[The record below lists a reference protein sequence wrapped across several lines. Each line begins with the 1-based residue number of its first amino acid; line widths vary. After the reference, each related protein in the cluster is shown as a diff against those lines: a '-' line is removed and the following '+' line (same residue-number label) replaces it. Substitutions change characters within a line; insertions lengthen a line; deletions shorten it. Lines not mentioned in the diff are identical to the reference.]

1 MLFGKIRVCFVS
13 LILTMA
19 VGFCMTPVLHAQVAG
34 ASLSGTVMDP
44 SGAAV
49 PNAQVVITDVN
60 TGVARTV
67 TSTSAGLYNAPN
79 LLPGQYK
86 IVVTAAGFN
95 TQEHTGVTLTVG
107 AEQVIDVRLTVGQ
120 VSQTV
125 QVTGEA
131 MNVELASSSIS
142 AQVNS
147 TTVRELPLNGRSWT
161 DLATLQPGVNS
172 IQTQPSFASGS
183 DRGNRGFGSQ
193 ASISGARP
201 QQNNYRL
208 DGVSINDYS
217 NGAPGSVL
225 GGNLGV
231 DAIQE
236 FSVLTSNYSAEYG
249 KTSGGVINAITKSGS
264 NQFHGDAYEFLRNS
278 AFDAKNFFDTSGPI
292 PPFHQNQ
299 FGASAGGPIRKD
311 RTFIFADYEGIRESK
326 GITTSNVVPS
336 ANARNGILN
345 VAAAT
350 CPTGSTGNGVSGT
363 FNGTN
368 YIQCVYPVDPSVQKY
383 LTFFPPPNGTATPK
397 GLGNA
402 YNSTF
407 VAQRILSENFFTTRV
422 DNKFSDKDS
431 IFGTYVYDRTPY
443 TLPDGFDNVL
453 LSDLTFRQVGIL
465 EETHMFN
472 PNFINTVRFG
482 YNRNRV
488 DNDISASAIN
498 PAAGDATLGA
508 VPGRDAAQVSVGGL
522 ASFTGGIG
530 GNPTYFFRWNSYQP
544 SDDAFVTK
552 GAHSLKFGFQTER
565 MQMNVQSYSN
575 PNGVFSFQDL
585 PGFLTNQ
592 PSKFNSTLIGSNF
605 GRAFRQNLYGGY
617 VQDDWRFRPN
627 LTLNLGLRYEMTTV
641 MTEKNGLLVNL
652 VNITDAT
659 ARQGNPLYQNPTLH
673 NFEPRI
679 GFAWDPFRNGKTS
692 VRGGF
697 GMFDVLPIPAQYF
710 LMENLAGPYYL
721 LGSISNSA
729 ATPLAGTFYAD
740 AYPDLKQSSFRTAY
754 IENAP
759 HRSYVMQWNMSLQ
772 RAITPNL
779 TATIAYVGS
788 RGVHMPFRVDD
799 IDMVLPTLTSAGY
812 LWPLSGTKLNTNFG
826 SMRSMMYEG
835 RSYYNA
841 LQAQLVKNLSHGV
854 QIQGAFTWA
863 KSIDTGSATLAGDQ
877 FGNSIQ
883 SLDWFD
889 LRLDRGLSDFNVGR
903 TLVINAIWEVPGL
916 KTSMAAAKWATSG
929 WQIGGIFK
937 ASDGIPITPTFGST
951 GDVLGKKNSNSI
963 DYPNVVPD
971 CKMANPGNP
980 NDYINTNCFAVPTA
994 PNLAFFNANCDPAFG
1009 SSNSTDP
1016 NYLWCAQL
1024 RGNGG
1029 RNILIGPGL
1038 TDFDFSLFKNNPV
1051 HKISENFNIQFR
1063 AELFNVLNHP
1073 NFAPPA
1079 TPGNT
1084 DIFTPKGAVSSSVG
1098 ILQSTTTDSREI
1110 QFALKMM
1117 W

>member
-208 DGVSINDYS
+208 DCVSINDYS

-249 KTSGGVINAITKSGS
+249 KTSGGVINAVTKSGS
-264 NQFHGDAYEFLRNS
+264 NQLHGDAYEFLRKS

-299 FGASAGGPIRKD
+299 FGASAGVPIRKD

-397 GLGNA
+397 GLGN
-402 YNSTF
+402 
-407 VAQRILSENFFTTRV
+407 
-422 DNKFSDKDS
+422 
-431 IFGTYVYDRTPY
+431 
-443 TLPDGFDNVL
+443 
-453 LSDLTFRQVGIL
+453 
-465 EETHMFN
+465 
-472 PNFINTVRFG
+472 
-482 YNRNRV
+482 
-488 DNDISASAIN
+488 
-498 PAAGDATLGA
+498 
-508 VPGRDAAQVSVGGL
+508 
-522 ASFTGGIG
+522 
-530 GNPTYFFRWNSYQP
+530 
-544 SDDAFVTK
+544 
-552 GAHSLKFGFQTER
+552 
-565 MQMNVQSYSN
+565 
-575 PNGVFSFQDL
+575 
-585 PGFLTNQ
+585 
-592 PSKFNSTLIGSNF
+592 
-605 GRAFRQNLYGGY
+605 
-617 VQDDWRFRPN
+617 
-627 LTLNLGLRYEMTTV
+627 
-641 MTEKNGLLVNL
+641 
-652 VNITDAT
+652 
-659 ARQGNPLYQNPTLH
+659 
-673 NFEPRI
+673 
-679 GFAWDPFRNGKTS
+679 
-692 VRGGF
+692 
-697 GMFDVLPIPAQYF
+697 
-710 LMENLAGPYYL
+710 
-721 LGSISNSA
+721 
-729 ATPLAGTFYAD
+729 
-740 AYPDLKQSSFRTAY
+740 
-754 IENAP
+754 
-759 HRSYVMQWNMSLQ
+759 
-772 RAITPNL
+772 
-779 TATIAYVGS
+779 
-788 RGVHMPFRVDD
+788 
-799 IDMVLPTLTSAGY
+799 
-812 LWPLSGTKLNTNFG
+812 
-826 SMRSMMYEG
+826 
-835 RSYYNA
+835 
-841 LQAQLVKNLSHGV
+841 
-854 QIQGAFTWA
+854 
-863 KSIDTGSATLAGDQ
+863 
-877 FGNSIQ
+877 
-883 SLDWFD
+883 
-889 LRLDRGLSDFNVGR
+889 
-903 TLVINAIWEVPGL
+903 
-916 KTSMAAAKWATSG
+916 
-929 WQIGGIFK
+929 
-937 ASDGIPITPTFGST
+937 
-951 GDVLGKKNSNSI
+951 
-963 DYPNVVPD
+963 
-971 CKMANPGNP
+971 
-980 NDYINTNCFAVPTA
+980 
-994 PNLAFFNANCDPAFG
+994 
-1009 SSNSTDP
+1009 
-1016 NYLWCAQL
+1016 
-1024 RGNGG
+1024 
-1029 RNILIGPGL
+1029 
-1038 TDFDFSLFKNNPV
+1038 
-1051 HKISENFNIQFR
+1051 
-1063 AELFNVLNHP
+1063 
-1073 NFAPPA
+1073 
-1079 TPGNT
+1079 
-1084 DIFTPKGAVSSSVG
+1084 
-1098 ILQSTTTDSREI
+1098 
-1110 QFALKMM
+1110 
-1117 W
+1117 